1 MDEVKDRYMNTVELR
16 EYMSVSKATLWR
28 IVKTDDRMPK
38 SYKVGERGVR
48 WKKSEID
55 QWLEQTRDLN
65 IILMLVDMVD

>member
-1 MDEVKDRYMNTVELR
+1 MDEVEEDKYMNTVELR
-16 EYMSVSKATLWR
+16 NYMSVSKATLWR

-55 QWLEQTRDLN
+55 QWLDQIRG
-65 IILMLVDMVD
+65 

>member
-1 MDEVKDRYMNTVELR
+1 MDKVKDRYMNTVELR

-28 IVKTDDRMPK
+28 IVKTDDQMPK

-55 QWLEQTRDLN
+55 QWLEKTRD
-65 IILMLVDMVD
+65 

>member
-55 QWLEQTRDLN
+55 QRLEQTRD
-65 IILMLVDMVD
+65 

>member
-1 MDEVKDRYMNTVELR
+1 MDEVEEDKYMNTVELR
-16 EYMSVSKATLWR
+16 KYMSVSKATLWR

-55 QWLEQTRDLN
+55 KWLEQIRS
-65 IILMLVDMVD
+65 

>member
-38 SYKVGERGVR
+38 SYKVGERVVR

-55 QWLEQTRDLN
+55 QWLEQTRD
-65 IILMLVDMVD
+65 

>member
-1 MDEVKDRYMNTVELR
+1 MDEVEEDKYMNTVELR
-16 EYMSVSKATLWR
+16 NYMSVSKGTLWR

-55 QWLEQTRDLN
+55 KWLEQIRS
-65 IILMLVDMVD
+65 

>member
-1 MDEVKDRYMNTVELR
+1 MDKVKDRYMNTVELR

-28 IVKTDDRMPK
+28 IVKTDDQMPK

-55 QWLEQTRDLN
+55 QWLEQTRD
-65 IILMLVDMVD
+65 

>member
-1 MDEVKDRYMNTVELR
+1 MDEIEEDKYMNTVELR
-16 EYMSVSKATLWR
+16 NYMSVSKATLWR

-55 QWLEQTRDLN
+55 KWLEQIRS
-65 IILMLVDMVD
+65 

>member
-1 MDEVKDRYMNTVELR
+1 MDEVEEDKYMNTVELR
-16 EYMSVSKATLWR
+16 NYMSVSKATLWR

-55 QWLEQTRDLN
+55 QWLEQTRS
-65 IILMLVDMVD
+65 

>member
-28 IVKTDDRMPK
+28 IVKTDDQMPK

-55 QWLEQTRDLN
+55 QWLEQTRD
-65 IILMLVDMVD
+65 

>member
-1 MDEVKDRYMNTVELR
+1 MNTVELR

-28 IVKTDDRMPK
+28 IVKTDDQMPK

-55 QWLEQTRDLN
+55 QWLEKTRD
-65 IILMLVDMVD
+65 